1 MKPAAIPLFVV
12 CASIALIGGKGASST
27 PFPPQI
33 PLVWDE
39 AALAEWA
46 TPLAGLEA
54 RPTHMSPAEYYATP
68 IDNLKTYPVY
78 APGREPAGYWEM
90 LQTVGPRPL
99 LKPETFTSDS
109 DWIAAGKRV
118 FEEADALPIRTQDPA
133 LIAALRGPEAMRR
146 RGADVLADGTLPE
159 LRWVPTGKGVAL
171 GAATCSSCHVQW
183 HRDGRSIPGAP
194 PGGPG
199 MFRRTGLISQMHVA
213 NRVVRGQTPFV
224 MASDLP
230 SDGLYQAWSVP
241 WLKNDVHRQLE
252 SMPREKLEALNAAFS
267 RSGGFPRWNGS
278 VFYPARMPDLIGIK
292 DRKYFD
298 HTATH
303 LHRNIADLMRYAAA
317 VTFAEP
323 ADFGPYHVL
332 APGTARVAVRR
343 SDEAL
348 YALARYLYSLA
359 PPANPNPFNDGA
371 RAGQELFEQED
382 CGRCH
387 TPPLYTNNRLTLA
400 EGFTPPAHVPATLD
414 VMRRSVR
421 TDPGLALLTRKG
433 TGYYKVPSL
442 RGVWYRPRLLH
453 DGAVA
458 SLEEMFDSDRLNES
472 HVPGGWIPFGQKT
485 HAIRGH
491 RFGLD
496 LTPSERAQLIA
507 FLRTL

>member
-1 MKPAAIPLFVV
+1 MKPAAILLFVV
-12 CASIALIGGKGASST
+12 WASVAFTGGEGTRRT
-27 PFPPQI
+27 PFRPEI
-33 PLVWDE
+33 PVVWDE

-46 TPLAGLEA
+46 TPLAGLNA

-68 IDNLKTYPVY
+68 VDNLKTYPVY

-90 LQTVGPRPL
+90 LQKVGPKPL
-99 LKPETFTSDS
+99 LEPETLTSDS

-118 FEEADALPIRTQDPA
+118 FEEADALPIRTYDPA
-133 LIAALRGPEAMRR
+133 LIAALRDPEAMRR
-146 RGADVLADGTLPE
+146 RGADVLPDGTLPE

-171 GAATCSSCHVQW
+171 GTATCSSCHVQW
-183 HRDGRSIPGAP
+183 HREGSSIPGAP
-194 PGGPG
+194 PGDPG
-199 MFRRTGLISQMHVA
+199 MFRRTGFVSRMHVA
-213 NRVVRGQTPFV
+213 NRIVLGQTPFV
-224 MASDLP
+224 MAAEMP
-230 SDGLYQAWSVP
+230 SGGLYQAFSVP
-241 WLKNDVHRQLE
+241 WLKTDVHRQLE
-252 SMPREKLEALNAAFS
+252 SMSREKLDAMHAESL
-267 RSGGFPRWNGS
+267 RSGGIPRWNGS
-278 VFYPARMPDLIGIK
+278 VFYPAKMPDLIGIK
-292 DRKYFD
+292 DRKYID

-303 LHRNIADLMRYAAA
+303 LHRDIGDLMRYAAA

-323 ADFGPYHVL
+323 TDFGPYFVL
-332 APGTARVAVRR
+332 APGTSRVRVRR

-348 YALARYLYSLA
+348 YALARYVYSLE
-359 PPANPNPFNDGA
+359 PPANPNPFNEAA
-371 RAGQELFEQED
+371 RAGRELFEQE
-382 CGRCH
+382 CARCH

-400 EGFTPPAHVPATLD
+400 EGFTPPVKIPATLD
-414 VMRRSVR
+414 IMRRSVR

-458 SLEEMFDSDRLNES
+458 SLEEMFDPDRLNES

-491 RFGLD
+491 QFGLD